1 MRIEDFKHVIA
12 EWLSRGIP
20 EVRDREVALPLDS
33 NLIVAVT
40 GARRS
45 GKTYLLFSTIKKIIE
60 SGKASMDEILY
71 VDLEHAR
78 LRGLSALDL
87 DDMLIAFQ
95 ELTGKEPKYIFLDE
109 LQVVRD
115 YGGWFRRR
123 LNARIYITGSSS
135 SLTPRRIA
143 DELRGRCV
151 NYEVY
156 PLSFREYLSFLGYD
170 PKPDI
175 LIYSVERGKVLS
187 MLREYLYYG
196 AYPAVTL
203 ESDKRRILRAYFDSV
218 VVRDLGG
225 GPLAEVLA
233 LYLISNYAQLVT
245 INRIY
250 SYLRSLGFS
259 IGKEKVI
266 EMLNRARETYFA
278 FTVEIFQKS
287 ERKRKTNPK
296 KLYII
301 DTGYTTALG
310 YEFSISRAMENA
322 VYLELLRRGESEVYY
337 WKEYGKSVGAEVD
350 FIISKNFEA
359 EELIQVTYAENEIK
373 ERELRA
379 LKKAQRELKPK
390 KVRVLT
396 WNYSGKID
404 GVELIPL
411 WYWLLTYPN

>member
-1 MRIEDFKHVIA
+1 MK
-12 EWLSRGIP
+12 
-20 EVRDREVALPLDS
+20 
-33 NLIVAVT
+33 
-40 GARRS
+40 
-45 GKTYLLFSTIKKIIE
+45 
-60 SGKASMDEILY
+60 
-71 VDLEHAR
+71 LEAA
-78 LRGLSALDL
+78 G
-87 DDMLIAFQ
+87 
-95 ELTGKEPKYIFLDE
+95 
-109 LQVVRD
+109 
-115 YGGWFRRR
+115 YGG
-123 LNARIYITGSSS
+123 GS
-135 SLTPRRIA
+135 
-143 DELRGRCV
+143 
-151 NYEVY
+151 
-156 PLSFREYLSFLGYD
+156 
-170 PKPDI
+170 
-175 LIYSVERGKVLS
+175 
-187 MLREYLYYG
+187 
-196 AYPAVTL
+196 
-203 ESDKRRILRAYFDSV
+203 
-218 VVRDLGG
+218 
-225 GPLAEVLA
+225 LAEVLA
-233 LYLISNYAQLVT
+233 LYLISNYARLVT

-301 DTGYTTALG
+301 DTGYPTALG

-322 VYLELLRRGESEVYY
+322 VYLELLRRGENEVYY

-350 FIISKNFEA
+350 FVISKNFEA

-379 LKKAQRELKPK
+379 LKKAQKELKPK
-390 KVRVLT
+390 KVRILT